1 MLSVKSSVFVSCASI
16 WASPALAQVE
26 KATSPIGGK
35 DIASMLVALIA
46 VIVVIIALAT
56 VLKRF
61 NVKFQGSKGMKL
73 MGTLSLGPKERI
85 SVVQIGDKKFLL
97 GVTPERV
104 ECLKELPDDFVLG
117 EEKQ

>member
-61 NVKFQGSKGMKL
+61 NVKFQGS
-73 MGTLSLGPKERI
+73 R
-85 SVVQIGDKKFLL
+85 FH
-97 GVTPERV
+97 
-104 ECLKELPDDFVLG
+104 
-117 EEKQ
+117 